1 MGGGGE
7 VDPVVCVWMYICPLQ
22 KSTRTKESP
31 MRTVD
36 TVYLRNILAAAVK
49 AYLAAEHDLT
59 DHQANLAA
67 IKAMGEL
74 DALKLERNR

>member
-1 MGGGGE
+1 
-7 VDPVVCVWMYICPLQ
+7 
-22 KSTRTKESP
+22 

-59 DHQANLAA
+59 DHQATVAA
-67 IKAMGEL
+67 VKAMGEL
-74 DALKLERNR
+74 DALELERNR